1 MEFWE
6 ERALSKRSQ
15 ASVLAQIKSIEKGGL
30 LSEYEKGE
38 IERLVRSE
46 GEPAGQD
53 NSVNNVYNE
62 TTQDDDLAVD
72 DVDIDFTVF
81 SKSSQCHSVESF
93 VGKESDIGDDFWDHE
108 DDFEPEVQV
117 ERLNVFEKGD
127 VVRITNEEEN
137 KIIFRIHQIL
147 NSNECREIPS
157 LKNIDKCLVM
167 KEVSIVNSLLRNFVA
182 IGIPDITKANRLLY
196 AGSYIVCERL
206 GLLKEKGEKL
216 KSKKPWWQRRLEGS
230 IQQWRKDLGRV
241 NEIKNGKTLKRKT
254 LDELERR
261 YQITERG
268 TRAVT
273 VFLETK
279 VKAAS
284 NKIKFF
290 VERNLTNRHNTL
302 YKNNQSYLYKEL
314 SGSKKFDKAPKEDE
328 AREFWSNIWSMEGDF
343 NEKAGWLE
351 DVSEK
356 FDRVEGQGDVV
367 ITSSDVKKGISR
379 MANWKAPGPDGVRGF
394 WFKKLTAL
402 HPFLCESLDFCLVD
416 GNVPDWMVK
425 GRTVLILGC

>member
-1 MEFWE
+1 MHKCRNHEKSPVRKDPQSDQPGAPKTVLFRTTSEVGEGVPNSGGRGLVQGKELSKRGDRTGKNKTKWTKEERCLVWECFVRSGGKGSYGYIKRLMEFWE

-268 TRAVT
+268 
-273 VFLETK
+273 
-279 VKAAS
+279 
-284 NKIKFF
+284 
-290 VERNLTNRHNTL
+290 
-302 YKNNQSYLYKEL
+302 
-314 SGSKKFDKAPKEDE
+314 
-328 AREFWSNIWSMEGDF
+328 
-343 NEKAGWLE
+343 
-351 DVSEK
+351 
-356 FDRVEGQGDVV
+356 
-367 ITSSDVKKGISR
+367 
-379 MANWKAPGPDGVRGF
+379 
-394 WFKKLTAL
+394 
-402 HPFLCESLDFCLVD
+402 
-416 GNVPDWMVK
+416 
-425 GRTVLILGC
+425 